1 MSVHIVAGGQ
11 FGSEGK
17 GAFTAALT
25 NNLRGWVS
33 DPKWADRL
41 PAPPVLVRV
50 AGPNAGHTAYDAQG
64 RKWSL
69 RQIPVGS
76 VVSLDST
83 IIIGQQSEID
93 LEVLLEEIN
102 ALEEAGIPIK
112 ERLFIDTQAT
122 MIESRHRSQEAGI
135 TTGTTGK
142 GIGAA
147 RAERLLRR
155 VTRMGDLP
163 LEPNLQG
170 LNVLDTVSV
179 LRAYIGLNTEVII
192 EGTQGYGL
200 GLHTSYYPHCTSSNT
215 RPGDFLAMAGLQPWE
230 CPGMT
235 PWLVF
240 RANPIRIAGNSGP
253 LELET
258 SWEEVGQPTE
268 FTTVTKK
275 PRRVG
280 LWDQKLADEAVRN
293 CGGSRVRVVYMFL
306 DYELPKLHGVT
317 EPTPELCQAVRNLMQ
332 RIGYMIHFVGTGPST
347 GVWRPV
353 EGWGQD

>member
-25 NNLRGWVS
+25 NKLRGWVS
-33 DPKWADRL
+33 DPKWESNL
-41 PAPPVLVRV
+41 PNPAALVRV
-50 AGPNAGHTAYDAQG
+50 AGPNAGHTAYDGAG

-69 RQIPVGS
+69 RQIPVGA
-76 VVSLDST
+76 VVNLDSPV
-83 IIIGQQSEID
+83 IIGQQSEID
-93 LEVLLEEIN
+93 LQVLIEEIEG
-102 ALEEAGIPIK
+102 LEEAGIPIK
-112 ERLFIDTQAT
+112 ERLFIDQQAT
-122 MIESRHRSQEAGI
+122 MIESRHRNQEVGI

-155 VTRMGDLP
+155 VERMGDLP
-163 LEPNLQG
+163 LDNRLAG
-170 LNVLDTVSV
+170 LNVLDTVYM
-179 LRAYIGLNTEVII
+179 LRSLIGLGTEVII

-215 RPGDFLAMAGLQPWE
+215 RPGDFLAMTGLQPWE
-230 CPGMT
+230 CPGMI

-258 SWEEVGQPTE
+258 TWEDVGQPVE

-280 LWDQKLADEAVRN
+280 LWDQKLADEAIRN
-293 CGGSRVRVVYMFL
+293 CGGSRVRMVYMFL
-306 DYELPKLHGVT
+306 DYELPEFHGVT
-317 EPTPELCQAVRNLMQ
+317 EATPELCQAVRNLME
-332 RIGYMIHFVGTGPST
+332 RIGYMIHFVGTGPQT
-347 GVWRPV
+347 GVWRPQ
-353 EGWGQD
+353 EGWGE